1 MPVATPAG
9 LHLADDWQSMTTR
22 HIRTKH
28 RRNAGKGSDVSKTRR
43 KGAFSPFSL
52 VPGDTQFSCNELVFV
67 LAPDLCLEKQGS
79 GERLR
84 VTCTTL
90 PIRPSSPLLL
100 PCLRIL
106 SSLTLVLLLLLLALL
121 LLLLALLSSAPLR
134 PMASSTRLVLF
145 LSSTRRNVTLA
156 PFLHISRS
164 QLPPADVRRKD
175 ARRQGY
181 TRATKKQ
188 RSQQQ
193 STRARSRFALAR
205 QHRRHRHRSLQA
217 GRTARSHVSSIALLL
232 PTLCSILTKKKGF
245 KKKTQNPKQTSTNLF

>member
-28 RRNAGKGSDVSKTRR
+28 RRNAGKGSEMSKTRR
-43 KGAFSPFSL
+43 KSVFSPFSL
-52 VPGDTQFSCNELVFV
+52 VPGDTQFRCNELVFV

-84 VTCTTL
+84 VTCTTF
-90 PIRPSSPLLL
+90 PNRPSSPLLL

-121 LLLLALLSSAPLR
+121 SSAPLR
-134 PMASSTRLVLF
+134 PMTSSTRLVLF
-145 LSSTRRNVTLA
+145 LSSTRRDVTLA

-164 QLPPADVRRKD
+164 QYPLQMRDEKMLVVKAIPVQPRNNVASSK
-175 ARRQGY
+175 ARERDQD
-181 TRATKKQ
+181 
-188 RSQQQ
+188 S
-193 STRARSRFALAR
+193 
-205 QHRRHRHRSLQA
+205 
-217 GRTARSHVSSIALLL
+217 LL
-232 PTLCSILTKKKGF
+232 PDNTATTDIGVCKQDEPPTLTYH
-245 KKKTQNPKQTSTNLF
+245 P

>member
-1 MPVATPAG
+1 M
-9 LHLADDWQSMTTR
+9 
-22 HIRTKH
+22 
-28 RRNAGKGSDVSKTRR
+28 
-43 KGAFSPFSL
+43 
-52 VPGDTQFSCNELVFV
+52 FV
-67 LAPDLCLEKQGS
+67 LAPGRCLEKQGS

-121 LLLLALLSSAPLR
+121 CSATLR

-145 LSSTRRNVTLA
+145 LSSTRRDVTLA
-156 PFLHISRS
+156 PFLHISKS
-164 QLPPADVRRKD
+164 QLLPVVARRKD

-205 QHRRHRHRSLQA
+205 QHSCHRHRSLQA
-217 GRTARSHVSSIALLL
+217 ERTAHSHVSSILMLC
-232 PTLCSILTKKKGF
+232 LCSLCLC
-245 KKKTQNPKQTSTNLF
+245 S

>member
-1 MPVATPAG
+1 MASGSSCCPLWPAMPVAAPAG

-28 RRNAGKGSDVSKTRR
+28 RRNAGKGSDMSKTLR
-43 KGAFSPFSL
+43 KSVFSPFSL
-52 VPGDTQFSCNELVFV
+52 VPGDTQFRCNELVFV

-121 LLLLALLSSAPLR
+121 CSATLR

-145 LSSTRRNVTLA
+145 LCSMRRDVTLA

-164 QLPPADVRRKD
+164 QVPPADARRKE

-232 PTLCSILTKKKGF
+232 PTLC
-245 KKKTQNPKQTSTNLF
+245 